1 MINSRLYP
9 AENQSGTTVRGEPSG
24 ATLTGGGD
32 ILVGGSGYGGG
43 GWQQ

>member
-24 ATLTGGGD
+24 ATLTGGGYTCR
-32 ILVGGSGYGGG
+32 G
-43 GWQQ
+43 Q